1 MATVAGLFRNES
13 DAEQAI
19 NALKTAGYEASEIGV
34 VAQNRDTSK
43 AMAADNDVTDAGTV
57 AGAGAVE
64 GTVVGGALAALIAT
78 GTILTLPILGPI
90 ALAGSAL
97 AWTAAGAGIGAATGA
112 IAGGLLGSLTDS
124 GVPEDEARF
133 YQTEVGQGGILLTV
147 NSNKNESQTR
157 QILSTAGAVSFQG
170 DSGSSMGTGSMSSTY
185 ADSTSSTM
193 DNAGY
198 TAGSAMGSAGYAAG
212 SALDNTGNAIG
223 TAASNTGNALGN
235 AASATG
241 NAVGNVA
248 HDTGKV
254 LPDHDQVGGAAQETF
269 GNVKR
274 GVGDVF
280 NNDNLQASGTS
291 DVVEGKMKR
300 AEGDVRNELGDHS

>member
-34 VAQNRDTSK
+34 VAQNRGTSK
-43 AMAADNDVTDAGTV
+43 AMAADNNVTDAGTA

-147 NSNKNESQTR
+147 HSNKNESQTR

-170 DSGSSMGTGSMSSTY
+170 DSSSTGTGSMSSTY
-185 ADSTSSTM
+185 ADSTSSTTG
-193 DNAGY
+193 NAGY

-212 SALDNTGNAIG
+212 SAMDNTGNAIG
-223 TAASNTGNALGN
+223 TAANNTGNA
-235 AASATG
+235 A
-241 NAVGNVA
+241 GNVA
-248 HDTGKV
+248 HDAGKV

-269 GNVKR
+269 GNIKR
-274 GVGDVF
+274 GVGDVL
-280 NNDNLQASGTS
+280 NNDNLQAGGTG